1 MYRKYYSYN
10 DMPVMP
16 KLPEPEEVKPKP
28 SPRPPEKKESGL
40 FSDGKL
46 FGKFETDD
54 IILIVIVLIL
64 LMDECD
70 DKMLLLA
77 LAFIFFSG

>member
-10 DMPVMP
+10 DMPVINSQKEP
-16 KLPEPEEVKPKP
+16 ENPKPQKLPD
-28 SPRPPEKKESGL
+28 KKESSL
-40 FSDGKL
+40 FQGGKL
-46 FGKFETDD
+46 LGKFETDD
-54 IILIVIVLIL
+54 IILAVVVLIL